1 MGFDWENLSKM
12 LYKMSWVTYNKDQQ
26 VEMVK
31 EIFDQFSSLGKSA
44 LTRLQLI
51 NIMIDKL
58 IILYNNNNYNLF

>member
-44 LTRLQLI
+44 LTRFQLI

>member
-31 EIFDQFSSLGKSA
+31 EIFDQFASLGKSA
-44 LTRLQLI
+44 LTRFQLI